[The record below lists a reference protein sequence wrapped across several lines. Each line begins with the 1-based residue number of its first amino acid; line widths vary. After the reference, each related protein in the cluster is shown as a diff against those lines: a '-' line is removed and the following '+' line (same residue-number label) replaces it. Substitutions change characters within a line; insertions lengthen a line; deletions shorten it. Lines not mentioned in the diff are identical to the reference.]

1 MKFVEFQV
9 ASMEEVFVELE
20 GTPTVVEVVKLAG
33 PRPLRHPGRVPI

>member
-1 MKFVEFQV
+1 MEFVEFRG
-9 ASMEEVFVELE
+9 ASMEEVSVELK